1 MNERSLAG
9 ESGNDLRQGRER
21 REQSGFVIGR
31 GCRIQNYS
39 GGGLSSTLDAS
50 YYKGPGARNGKE
62 REFLA
67 EEQAQAGS
75 RKYIVRRLTPTECFR
90 LQGFSD
96 TWGEIRHYED
106 ISDEEQQFWENI
118 RRQNAETYGKA
129 YKPFRTKQQMVKWLN
144 GLRTDS
150 AEYKAAGNS
159 LAIPCAEFVMGGIV
173 ELLRREEEENGKPVP

>member
-21 REQSGFVIGR
+21 REQSGFVIGG

-67 EEQAQAGS
+67 EEQEHGGN

-90 LQGFSD
+90 LQGFPD
-96 TWGEIRHYED
+96 TWGEIRHYDD
-106 ISDEEQQFWENI
+106 ISDEEQQFWETI
-118 RRQNAETYGKA
+118 RKQHAGTYGKA
-129 YKPFRTKQQMVKWLN
+129 YKPFRTKRQMVNWLN

-150 AEYKAAGNS
+150 AEYKAYGNS
-159 LAIPCAEFVMGGIV
+159 VAVPCVEFVMGGIV
-173 ELLRREEEENGKPVP
+173 ELVQKEESK